1 MNKTIL
7 VVFLI
12 IIVTISG
19 GILLLSQTGEQKPSG
34 QGGDTP
40 SNSPTASNQT
50 QSASP
55 TAANQTQSS
64 LPTDANQTPSSSPSP
79 ANQTYN
85 VEIAEFKWTST
96 WGAPYGV
103 VAAIGFNITI
113 HNLENSFVKGL
124 TIEIRIFDVNGS
136 DLRAETYFYG
146 PGIIGSTAIFGT
158 PFDGVLHAGEVRT
171 LRGAIC
177 SDWDTM
183 SDAWALGP
191 VTTVVDVKLGE
202 VVLDEL
208 RLTN

>member
-1 MNKTIL
+1 MNKIVF

-12 IIVTISG
+12 IVVTLLG
-19 GILLLSQTGEQKPSG
+19 GILLLNQTGEQKPNG
-34 QGGDTP
+34 DGGDTP
-40 SNSPTASNQT
+40 SGSPIASNQT
-50 QSASP
+50 QSNSSS
-55 TAANQTQSS
+55 AANQTQSS

-124 TIEIRIFDVNGS
+124 TIEIRMLDINGT
-136 DLRAETYFYG
+136 DLQAETMFYG
-146 PGIIGSTAIFGT
+146 PGIIGTSAYYE

-191 VTTVVDVKLGE
+191 VTTVVDVKMGE

-208 RLTN
+208 RLTD